1 MSNLKWLKSTLKGAT
16 QLVKCEES
24 RARLFD
30 MGISEV
36 TVTFVLSF
44 PTVTRSPRTPEY
56 IKNHFSALHAVPE
69 LSSHV
74 THQWHT
80 TTCCSS
86 PFFDCYVHS
95 NVTVHQGRGSSG
107 CTCLVVHLD
116 LVCEKLLK
124 LANLHDLVLHWL
136 GTVDDEGGGLLLALE
151 GRCSWLLSHCHC
163 SLHGAGIMSS
173 ALRTEAD
180 CSACVVKAAQDTIAP
195 DVLDSAATRV
205 WPDQHIDL
213 QLYT

>member
-95 NVTVHQGRGSSG
+95 NVTVKG
-107 CTCLVVHLD
+107 
-116 LVCEKLLK
+116 
-124 LANLHDLVLHWL
+124 
-136 GTVDDEGGGLLLALE
+136 EGAQDVPV
-151 GRCSWLLSHCHC
+151 LLSTLIL
-163 SLHGAGIMSS
+163 SVRNFSNSPIFMILSSTGLEQSMTKVVDFFLPLRGAAAGFFPTAI
-173 ALRTEAD
+173 A
-180 CSACVVKAAQDTIAP
+180 ACMEQA
-195 DVLDSAATRV
+195 S
-205 WPDQHIDL
+205 
-213 QLYT
+213 

>member
-1 MSNLKWLKSTLKGAT
+1 
-16 QLVKCEES
+16 
-24 RARLFD
+24 

-44 PTVTRSPRTPEY
+44 PTVTRSPRTPES
-56 IKNHFSALHAVPE
+56 IKDAFQHST
-69 LSSHV
+69 LSRNS
-74 THQWHT
+74 QAKLRISGN

-86 PFFDCYVHS
+86 PLFHPYVHS
-95 NVTVHQGRGSSG
+95 NITVHQGRGSLG

-136 GTVDDEGGGLLLALE
+136 GTVDDESGRLLLALE

-163 SLHGAGIMSS
+163 SLHGTGIISP
-173 ALRTEAD
+173 ALRKEAD
-180 CSACVVKAAQDTIAP
+180 CSACVVTAAQDTIAP
-195 DVLDSAATRV
+195 DVLNSAATRV
-205 WPDQHIDL
+205 WADEQSIQTCSQASHVLDL
-213 QLYT
+213 PHHQRSSAHDRQADISL